1 MTSDKLAQA
10 MGVAQHHD
18 AVSGTEKQHVAD
30 DYAMRLHIGQVQCQS
45 IVGAA
50 LNKLSYQDKPLNWEF
65 CEYLN
70 ISVCPPSVNDSFDVT
85 VYNPL
90 ARTTNSYITLP
101 LNTNNVTLT
110 DCKGNPQTYDIIPV
124 TQQTM
129 AVQGNRSG
137 HGVYNMLFSTGSSV
151 PPLGYCTYS
160 VRPKA
165 AQKEKL
171 LLHTPKHTAA
181 GSISN
186 EYLQV
191 TFDDATGHVNG
202 ITNKNR
208 SITLSVNQQ
217 FFWYNSSF
225 GNDASHQTS
234 NAYVFRPNSSTV
246 YPVNDNNNKAQVTV
260 VQGAL
265 YQEVQQVFSDYASQV
280 VRLYKGAN
288 FVEFEYT
295 IGPIPFSDG
304 LGKEIISRFDT
315 DLASSGMWYTD
326 ANGRE
331 MQERIRNHRN
341 TWTLNNTEPVAG
353 NYYPVN
359 SRISIQDK
367 TKRVQFTVLTDR
379 SQGGSSLKDGSVE
392 LMVHRRLQHDDGR
405 GVGEPLN
412 ETGQFG
418 TGLIIRGR
426 HWVVLDTV
434 EESAAIHRILG
445 EQLLLRPTLVF
456 HQDSTPVSEYTRKYN
471 TEYSFSSGSS
481 LPTNVHLLTLQHWEE
496 RKVLLRFEHLF
507 EKGEDGELSKPAVID
522 LNDKIFQYLEL
533 STLTELGLAAN
544 VKLED
549 IKRLSWKTEGEP
561 LPKIQERG
569 VKLTNITLN
578 PMEIR
583 TFEVEYK
590 QE

>member
-445 EQLLLRPTLVF
+445 EQLLLRPTLTFARVPNTAPP
-456 HQDSTPVSEYTRKYN
+456 SSVSHSALATA
-471 TEYSFSSGSS
+471 
-481 LPTNVHLLTLQHWEE
+481 LPPNVHLLTFQYLN
-496 RKVLLRFEHLF
+496 KTTLLLRLEHQFET
-507 EKGEDGELSKPAVID
+507 GEDAELSKPVTLD
-522 LNDKIFQYLEL
+522 LNAVFANFKIGAI
-533 STLTELGLAAN
+533 TELVLGANERLEN
-544 VKLED
+544 VK
-549 IKRLSWKTEGEP
+549 RFSWNTSQQHSPTGKTAEP
-561 LPKIQERG
+561 LKAS
-569 VKLTNITLN
+569 NITLN

-583 TFEVEYK
+583 TFELTL
-590 QE
+590 Q